1 MDTLPHH
8 SIMSSKDNNKEEDLL
23 DITDL
28 IRKCASECLSYSQ
41 PFIPQAKDAAS
52 VCSSAINDTEYDN
65 FITDGTLLQGL
76 HIQGTSI
83 NKTSH
88 NTTTLLDLQ
97 DTMQAL
103 ELGDKRMDCCEIPL
117 DDIKQLSKE
126 TSTPQIV
133 TYPPRIAPTSLS
145 DGTPICTTSTSPSNS
160 NNNTTTSNI
169 SQNST
174 TLLLPT
180 SPCPS
185 LLPYWNTLQLS
196 QNNSILPLIILQLI
210 SLEAYIGTNN
220 GGSNAIETLYCMLW
234 FHDGV
239 LIDMSERLDVDT
251 IVENVSANQSGSS
264 GKDDTDIDELTVAQW
279 VLFASSL
286 GIVRIAEAIRWV
298 VVNADLY
305 EEEDFGITLHGVK
318 EEDDGNNDISE
329 LSGDVISNEEI
340 NHFANDIANGTTNG
354 KKKKRGGTA
363 TRFCPALQG
372 SQYCEVVWDTA
383 LLYLQKYRSS
393 CIAKNGVDD
402 IDKKKLNQT
411 IDVLEDILHLQQA
424 FYQAVKILSNLN
436 DETVRDFSK
445 IAARRSQETV
455 ALIEKLRDSSVLKEL
470 SNHGLVGID
479 GKLQPIDNEPHINA
493 LLSASFDPFVNR
505 RLLGN
510 APVRKAQFSQPKE
523 MLSSLS
529 QLVDELD
536 WGACSLLLHGNTLGR
551 IIRMLEN
558 NSLRASGGAV
568 PIQPKKDDKR
578 AKEKTEK
585 SIGMNI
591 LSRSLIVLNL
601 YFDDKLLGQYDFPD
615 MIGKCHVLLYVS
627 IAVAVAVAVG
637 GRFRSSIGVA

>member
-1 MDTLPHH
+1 
-8 SIMSSKDNNKEEDLL
+8 MSSTNEDNNKEEDLL

-41 PFIPQAKDAAS
+41 PFIPQAKEAA
-52 VCSSAINDTEYDN
+52 VCSSANDTN
-65 FITDGTLLQGL
+65 LVTNCTLLEGL

-83 NKTSH
+83 NNTQH

-126 TSTPQIV
+126 TSTPQII

-145 DGTPICTTSTSPSNS
+145 DGTPICTSSTSPSNS
-160 NNNTTTSNI
+160 NNMIPSTNI

-196 QNNSILPLIILQLI
+196 AQNNSILPLIILQLI

-251 IVENVSANQSGSS
+251 IVESASTNHSGSS

-305 EEEDFGITLHGVK
+305 EEEDFGIALHGVK
-318 EEDDGNNDISE
+318 EEGERENSIE
-329 LSGDVISNEEI
+329 MGGGVIDN
-340 NHFANDIANGTTNG
+340 FANDIANGTNG
-354 KKKKRGGTA
+354 KKKKSKKGGTA

-372 SQYCEVVWDTA
+372 SQYCEVVWDIA
-383 LLYLQKYRSS
+383 ISYLQKYRSS
-393 CIAKNGVDD
+393 CITGADD
-402 IDKKKLNQT
+402 KERLNQT
-411 IDVLEDILHLQQA
+411 IDVLEDILHLQQS

-436 DETVRDFSK
+436 DETVRDFTK
-445 IAARRSQETV
+445 IASRRSQETV
-455 ALIEKLRDSSVLKEL
+455 DLLEKVRDSSILTDL
-470 SNHGLVGID
+470 LDHGLLGID
-479 GKLQPIDNEPHINA
+479 GQLQSIDNEPQLNA

-523 MLSSLS
+523 MLSSLL

-536 WGACSLLLHGNTLGR
+536 WGVCSILLHGNTLGR

-558 NSLRASGGAV
+558 NSLRASGGVV
-568 PIQPKKDDKR
+568 PIQPRKDDKKS
-578 AKEKTEK
+578 KELTEK
-585 SIGMNI
+585 PIGMNI

-615 MIGKCHVLLYVS
+615 MIGK
-627 IAVAVAVAVG
+627 
-637 GRFRSSIGVA
+637 

>member
-1 MDTLPHH
+1 
-8 SIMSSKDNNKEEDLL
+8 MSSNKDNKEEDLL

-28 IRKCASECLSYSQ
+28 IRKCTSECLSYSQ
-41 PFIPQAKDAAS
+41 PFIPQAKEAAN
-52 VCSSAINDTEYDN
+52 VSSHSALNDTN
-65 FITDGTLLQGL
+65 NNLTDGTLLEGL
-76 HIQGTSI
+76 HIQGKSI
-83 NKTSH
+83 NNTSQ
-88 NTTTLLDLQ
+88 NTTSLLDLQ

-117 DDIKQLSKE
+117 VDTNTSSSNDEDIKQL
-126 TSTPQIV
+126 STPQIV

-145 DGTPICTTSTSPSNS
+145 DGTPLCISVSSSTSSSNS
-160 NNNTTTSNI
+160 NNMTSSSNEN
-169 SQNST
+169 SPQNNT

-185 LLPYWNTLQLS
+185 LLPYWNTLQLT
-196 QNNSILPLIILQLI
+196 QNNAILPLIILQLI

-239 LIDMSERLDVDT
+239 LIDMSERVDVDT
-251 IVENVSANQSGSS
+251 VVECATAKVNGSS
-264 GKDDTDIDELTVAQW
+264 GKDDTDIDELKVAQW

-286 GIVRIAEAIRWV
+286 GIVRIAEAIQWV

-305 EEEDFGITLHGVK
+305 EEEDFGIALHGVK
-318 EEDDGNNDISE
+318 EEEDEYDSSE
-329 LSGDVISNEEI
+329 LSSGVIRNEEI
-340 NHFANDIANGTTNG
+340 DNFANDITNGTTNG
-354 KKKKRGGTA
+354 KKKKRRGTA

-383 LLYLQKYRSS
+383 ISYLQKYRSS
-393 CIAKNGVDD
+393 CITGADD
-402 IDKKKLNQT
+402 KERLNQT

-436 DETVRDFSK
+436 DETVRDFTK
-445 IAARRSQETV
+445 IASKRSQETV
-455 ALIEKLRDSSVLKEL
+455 SLLEKVRDSSILTDL
-470 SNHGLVGID
+470 MNHGLLGVD
-479 GKLQPIDNEPHINA
+479 GQLQPIDNESQLNA

-536 WGACSLLLHGNTLGR
+536 WGVCSVLLHGNTLGR

-558 NSLRASGGAV
+558 NSLRASGGVV
-568 PIQPKKDDKR
+568 PIQPKKVDK
-578 AKEKTEK
+578 KMDKP
-585 SIGMNI
+585 IGMNI

-601 YFDDKLLGQYDFPD
+601 YFDDKILGQYDFPD
-615 MIGKCHVLLYVS
+615 MIGK
-627 IAVAVAVAVG
+627 
-637 GRFRSSIGVA
+637 